1 MPRLS
6 NSGYCLLFL
15 TIALGV
21 VVAADSSGCPQLIT
35 NGTCLFDGNRTVLR
49 VAYVVITGGFSL
61 LTSPAF
67 AIAELAFREVEANT
81 SLLPSIH
88 LQPIYSFYGLDDRK
102 PVFEAVTKVA
112 TTPGLVALMGATS
125 SQASEIVQLVASA
138 GNIPQISSNSNSATL
153 SNKDEFPTFMRTTI
167 SSITQV
173 RACVAL
179 LRAYNWTEVD
189 IVIDQSDLS
198 VLNLKTFLSL
208 AQDSTRA
215 GQPLRAGLQ
224 VVVDMSTNLTEA
236 ADSLLGS
243 ENYITVVFCSLTQFV
258 RLFSYMIAQDP
269 SGAQHRN
276 YFFFAN
282 TFMLSEAASG
292 YWASLPGIFASFGMH
307 PNVSVDM
314 FYRHTT
320 GFLGLTTAAG
330 SNERTAQFEAYA
342 RSYNRSEFPG
352 QIPAVIAGSSQ
363 LVVDAVYT
371 IVHGLRRVLE
381 DAAARNKTPCET
393 FYSPSW
399 DGMVLYRAMRNASF
413 LGTSGPISYD
423 ENGDRIGTLNMVNLV
438 NSFHPNGSLARSTSV
453 VTHSWNAAD
462 GTFVMQA
469 PTTWRDGSMTPPGPV
484 PLDRA
489 RVPPKPPT
497 SEGDGR
503 ADVKAWV
510 PPVVIGIVAL
520 LASNALWML
529 RSKQQKKKVWLV
541 DMGAIEWGPVKA
553 LDCGTSISDAVY
565 HGVDV
570 GVRRVPLSRTL
581 LSTCK
586 ESFCDDAEAN
596 TSRVIV
602 RSAFRV
608 IDKSAVTVKVRAPK
622 PYFDDDVVLVSLCME
637 PGRVVGE
644 ALGEEPGASASESVF
659 GSIGGTESP
668 RASSG
673 EKDPSWK
680 DGANHKR
687 STLHKDIF
695 NLRVSEPPLPR
706 EQKKALLRGAEA
718 LLHRAMEMHHPNLER
733 VIGGGLT
740 KCAVYILLERLTG
753 GSLHAA
759 MQNRTLDYDVGA
771 MIGMLLDAA
780 SALKYLHS
788 QRPPITHGDLNPKSL
803 FLDDNMSLKLS
814 VVSPFCLL
822 NSSLGCGVVPVTL
835 EYAAPEVLAGRP
847 ATPASDVFSFG
858 MMLWECF
865 ARADIYADLPLETI
879 VEGVIMGTV
888 RPKPVASM
896 PVELEGLMYEC
907 LSPWPHR
914 RPTFVEIHTRLF
926 SAFQAKGGQQR
937 FSALQSRL
945 TAQQGLIDKIM
956 PPHVAAAL
964 HRGETVPPERHDCV
978 TIMFSDI
985 VGFTSHSAQL
995 LPIEVMQMLDRL
1007 YTQFDALTTK
1017 HSLFKVETIGDAYM
1031 VVGNLHP
1038 KAEDHT
1044 ARIVRFAQDAIA
1056 VANTIPVKL
1065 DDPSMGTIHIRT
1077 GVHTGPVVASVVGT
1091 LNPRYCLFGDTV
1103 NMTNRI
1109 ETSSQ
1114 PDCVHL
1120 SQAAAAALRKQ
1131 DRSLRTVKRGKVLLK
1146 GKGETVTYWL
1156 ESSVRNL
1163 PENLRAEMVMAGL
1176 RMDSLEIRESAD
1188 TRMGRDGEE
1197 DRSSHGKPHRS
1208 SRSMSEATDLVIDV
1222 KA

>member
-1 MPRLS
+1 MRRVS
-6 NSGYCLLFL
+6 TSGYCLLFL
-15 TIALGV
+15 AIALGA
-21 VVAADSSGCPQLIT
+21 VVAIDSGCPQAQT
-35 NGTCLFDGNRTVLR
+35 NGTCLFDGNRTVLN
-49 VAYVVITGGFSL
+49 VAYVVVGGGPSV

-67 AIAELAFREVEANT
+67 AIAELAFREVEANR
-81 SLLPSIH
+81 SLLPSIR
-88 LQPIYSFYGLDDRK
+88 LQPIYSFYDKDDRK

-138 GNIPQISSNSNSATL
+138 GNIPQISTTASSASL

-167 SSITQV
+167 SSRTQL

-179 LRAYNWTEVD
+179 LRAYNWTEVN
-189 IVIDQSDLS
+189 IVVDQSDLS
-198 VLNLKTFLSL
+198 VLNLKTFLEL
-208 AQDSTRA
+208 AQDSTR
-215 GQPLRAGLQ
+215 GGHPLRAGLQ
-224 VVVDMSTNLTEA
+224 VVVDTGSNVTGA
-236 ADSLLGS
+236 AESLLAS
-243 ENYITVVFCSLTQFV
+243 ENYITVVFCSIPQFV
-258 RLFSYMIAQDP
+258 RLLSYMIAQDP

-276 YFFFAN
+276 FFFFAGA
-282 TFMLSEAASG
+282 FILSEAPAVLG
-292 YWASLPGIFASFGMH
+292 ANLPGIFAGYEMH

-314 FYRHTT
+314 FYRHAS
-320 GFLGLTTAAG
+320 GLLGVTNPAG
-330 SNERTAQFEAYA
+330 RNERTAQFEAYA

-352 QIPAVIAGSSQ
+352 QIPAVISGSSQ

-381 DAAARNKTPCET
+381 DAAARNKTACET

-399 DGMVLYRAMRNASF
+399 DGTVLYWAMRNASF
-413 LGTSGPISYD
+413 LGTSGPISYE
-423 ENGDRIGTLNMVNLV
+423 ENGDRIGTLNMINLV

-453 VTHSWNAAD
+453 VTHSWNASD
-462 GTFVMQA
+462 GTFVIQA
-469 PTTWRDGSMTPPGPV
+469 PTTWRDGSTTPPGPV

-489 RVPPKPPT
+489 RVPT
-497 SEGDGR
+497 TTTTNDGDGR

-520 LASNALWML
+520 LVLNALWML
-529 RSKQQKKKVWLV
+529 RSKRQKKKVWRV
-541 DMGAIEWGPVKA
+541 DMRAIEWGPVKA

-596 TSRVIV
+596 TGRVFV

-608 IDKSAVTVKVRAPK
+608 IDKSTTTVKVRAPK
-622 PYFDDDVVLVSLCME
+622 PYFDDDEVLVSLCTE
-637 PGRVVGE
+637 PGRILGD
-644 ALGEEPGASASESVF
+644 ALGEEPGGSATESVF

-680 DGANHKR
+680 DGANHKE
-687 STLHKDIF
+687 STSHKDMS
-695 NLRVSEPPLPR
+695 NPRVSEPPLPR
-706 EQKKALLRGAEA
+706 EQKNALLRGAEA
-718 LLHRAMEMHHPNLER
+718 SLHRTMEMHHPNLER

-740 KCAVYILLERLTG
+740 KGAVYILLERLTG

-759 MQNRTLDYDVGA
+759 MQNRTLDYDAGA

-814 VVSPFCLL
+814 VVSPFRLL
-822 NSSLGCGVVPVTL
+822 NSSLGRGVVPLTL

-914 RPTFVEIHTRLF
+914 RPTFVEIHARLF

-1017 HSLFKVETIGDAYM
+1017 HGLFKVETIGDAYM

-1056 VANTIPVKL
+1056 PILAVQKVVHGCRQRARPV
-1065 DDPSMGTIHIRT
+1065 G
-1077 GVHTGPVVASVVGT
+1077 
-1091 LNPRYCLFGDTV
+1091 C
-1103 NMTNRI
+1103 
-1109 ETSSQ
+1109 
-1114 PDCVHL
+1114 
-1120 SQAAAAALRKQ
+1120 
-1131 DRSLRTVKRGKVLLK
+1131 
-1146 GKGETVTYWL
+1146 
-1156 ESSVRNL
+1156 
-1163 PENLRAEMVMAGL
+1163 
-1176 RMDSLEIRESAD
+1176 
-1188 TRMGRDGEE
+1188 
-1197 DRSSHGKPHRS
+1197 
-1208 SRSMSEATDLVIDV
+1208 
-1222 KA
+1222 

>member
-1 MPRLS
+1 MRKMPKARR
-6 NSGYCLLFL
+6 SGYCLLFI
-15 TIALGV
+15 TITLAA
-21 VVAADSSGCPQLIT
+21 VVAMDSGCPQIT
-35 NGTCLFDGNRTVLR
+35 NETCLFDGNRTVLK
-49 VAYVVITGGFSL
+49 VAYVMPASSSNVL
-61 LTSPAF
+61 EAPAF
-67 AIAELAFREVEANT
+67 AISELAFREVEAND
-81 SLLPSIH
+81 SLLPSIR
-88 LQPIYSFYGLDDRK
+88 LQPMYSLYLKDERK

-112 TTPGLVALMGATS
+112 TAPGLVALMGATS

-138 GNIPQISSNSNSATL
+138 GNIPQISSGATSATL

-167 SSITQV
+167 SSDTQM

-189 IVIDQSDLS
+189 IVVDQSDLS
-198 VLNLKTFLSL
+198 VLRLKTFLSL
-208 AQDSTRA
+208 AQDASQG

-224 VVVDMSTNLTEA
+224 IVVDAGSNFTEA
-236 ADSLLGS
+236 ADRLLAS
-243 ENYITVVFCSLTQFV
+243 ENYVTVLFCSLPHFV
-258 RLFSYMIAQDP
+258 RLFSHMIVLDP
-269 SGAQHRN
+269 RGAKHRN
-276 YFFFAN
+276 FFFFGGTN
-282 TFMLSEAASG
+282 LLSEAPTALGANLPRAFAG
-292 YWASLPGIFASFGMH
+292 YGLH

-314 FYRHTT
+314 FYRHAA
-320 GFLGLTTAAG
+320 GLLGLANPAG

-352 QIPAVIAGSSQ
+352 QIPAVIAGNHQ

-381 DAAARNKTPCET
+381 DAAARNKTACET

-399 DGMVLYRAMRNASF
+399 DGTELYRAMRNASF

-423 ENGDRIGTLNMVNLV
+423 ENGDRIGTLNIINLV

-469 PTTWRDGSMTPPGPV
+469 PTTWRDGSTTPPGPV
-484 PLDRA
+484 PLYRM
-489 RVPPKPPT
+489 PPPPPPLRP
-497 SEGDGR
+497 SEGDGH
-503 ADVKAWV
+503 ANPKAWA

-520 LASNALWML
+520 LVSNALWML
-529 RSKQQKKKVWLV
+529 RSKRQKKKVWLV
-541 DMGAIEWGPVKA
+541 DMRAIEWGPVKA

-565 HGVDV
+565 HGVDM

-581 LSTCK
+581 LSTCE
-586 ESFCDDAEAN
+586 ESFGEDAEAN
-596 TSRVIV
+596 TRRIGRVIV

-608 IDKSAVTVKVRAPK
+608 IDKSAATVKVRAPK

-644 ALGEEPGASASESVF
+644 ALGEELGNSATESVI
-659 GSIGGTESP
+659 GSVPGGGMESP
-668 RASSG
+668 GVSSG

-706 EQKKALLRGAEA
+706 EQKNALLRGAEA
-718 LLHRAMEMHHPNLER
+718 LLRRAMEMHHPNLER

-740 KCAVYILLERLTG
+740 KGAVYILLERLTG

-759 MQNRTLDYDVGA
+759 MQNRTMDYDAGA
-771 MIGMLLDAA
+771 MIGMLLEAA

-814 VVSPFCLL
+814 VVSPFRLL
-822 NSSLGCGVVPVTL
+822 NSSLGRGVVPVTL
-835 EYAAPEVLAGRP
+835 EYAAPEVLAGHP

-914 RPTFVEIHTRLF
+914 RPTFVEIHARLF

-1017 HSLFKVETIGDAYM
+1017 HGLFKVETIGDAYM

-1056 VANTIPVKL
+1056 VRGAWGRL
-1065 DDPSMGTIHIRT
+1065 RG
-1077 GVHTGPVVASVVGT
+1077 GVCCRCA
-1091 LNPRYCLFGDTV
+1091 CD
-1103 NMTNRI
+1103 
-1109 ETSSQ
+1109 
-1114 PDCVHL
+1114 
-1120 SQAAAAALRKQ
+1120 A
-1131 DRSLRTVKRGKVLLK
+1131 RSNCG
-1146 GKGETVTYWL
+1146 
-1156 ESSVRNL
+1156 
-1163 PENLRAEMVMAGL
+1163 
-1176 RMDSLEIRESAD
+1176 I
-1188 TRMGRDGEE
+1188 
-1197 DRSSHGKPHRS
+1197 
-1208 SRSMSEATDLVIDV
+1208 I
-1222 KA
+1222 